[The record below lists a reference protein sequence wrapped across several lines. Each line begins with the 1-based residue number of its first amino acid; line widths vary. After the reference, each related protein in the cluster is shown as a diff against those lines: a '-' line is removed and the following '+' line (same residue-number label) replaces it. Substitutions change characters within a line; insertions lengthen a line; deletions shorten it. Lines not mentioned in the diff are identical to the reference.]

1 VLAMLVGRRTTM
13 SERVQAGLSRARA
26 QGKTLGRPKPAVR
39 LERVLALRAKG
50 LSLHADAARGAR
62 GDGKFTITPFFVQNA
77 LFPGCGN
84 PEAGLPKITSGCA
97 TVAPVNEIGLLS
109 PVACVQ
115 AWGLANIINSPHLV
129 C

>member
-1 VLAMLVGRRTTM
+1 MLVGRRTTM

-39 LERVLALRAKG
+39 LERVLALRAEG

-115 AWGLANIINSPHLV
+115 AWGGANIFNSPHLV